1 MNPVFP
7 KPPKIQRETWSNLLQ
22 STAELYRLAPWKL
35 MTDEEIFGVEI
46 PESKEIYFV
55 CIMGNAKQTYG
66 ICIYRG
72 FDGFRFYNR
81 LLSQIDDFDDP
92 EFRLRQNSLLLEF
105 TEKNFIQ
112 TEDLEVFEDCGYKP
126 ASNKAWPFIRS
137 IKPGCPPW
145 FIDEKEASGLLT
157 AIEVIPKMLENIK
170 DDPEFAFGESGQTIP
185 VFVKKNRGWKIEW
198 MGPRKLGNRE
208 GFDPEGDSVR
218 INELLLKKVQQKNL
232 EVVASVWE
240 VAQFYLPSPVAAND
254 RPFYPKMLA
263 IVERGS
269 GFAVGVEI
277 ISPEQ
282 NPMLTMKD
290 LLMHKMLEHGYIP
303 TVITMDDYWLKM
315 NLDVLAL
322 KLDVMTFVS
331 ELESMPEF
339 RAHIFNKSDT
349 LR

>member
-1 MNPVFP
+1 MDRVFP
-7 KPPKIQRETWSNLLQ
+7 KAPTITPETWINLLQ
-22 STAELYRLAPWKL
+22 SLTDLYRMAPWKW
-35 MTDEEIFGVEI
+35 MTDEELFGVEI
-46 PESKEIYFV
+46 PETKEIYFV

-92 EFRLRQNSLLLEF
+92 EFRLRQNSLLVEF
-105 TEKNFIQ
+105 TEKKFMQ
-112 TEDLEVFEDCGYKP
+112 PEDMEVFESSEYKP

-145 FIDEKEASGLLT
+145 FIDEKEAAGLVT
-157 AIEVIPKMLENIK
+157 AIEVIPRMLEK
-170 DDPEFAFGESGQTIP
+170 VMDDPDFAFGESGQTVP
-185 VFVKKNRGWKIEW
+185 VFVKKARGWKIEW

-208 GFDPEGDSVR
+208 GFDPEGDSAQ
-218 INELLLKKVQQKNL
+218 INELLLKRVLQKNL
-232 EVVASVWE
+232 EIVNSTWE

-263 IVERGS
+263 IVERGT
-269 GFAVGVEI
+269 GFAVGVEM

-282 NPMLTMKD
+282 DPMLAMKN
-290 LLMHKMLEHGYIP
+290 LLMQKMLEHGYIP
-303 TVITMDDYWLKM
+303 TGITMDDYWLKM
-315 NLDVLAL
+315 NLDVLAM

-331 ELESMPEF
+331 QLEDIPDF
-339 RAHIFNKSDT
+339 KIHIFSKSEG
-349 LR
+349 L

>member
-1 MNPVFP
+1 MDRVFP
-7 KPPKIQRETWSNLLQ
+7 KAPTIKPEVLSQLLH
-22 STAELYRLAPWKL
+22 SVTNLYRLAPWKW
-35 MTDEEIFGVEI
+35 MTDEELFGVEI
-46 PESKEIYFV
+46 PETKEIYFV
-55 CIMGNAKQTYG
+55 CIMGNAQQTYG

-92 EFRLRQNSLLLEF
+92 EFRLRQHSLLVEF
-105 TEKNFIQ
+105 TEKKVMQ
-112 TEDLEVFEDCGYKP
+112 PEDLTVFESCKYKP

-145 FIDEKEASGLLT
+145 FINENEAAGLVT
-157 AIEVIPKMLENIK
+157 AIEVIPQMLENVM
-170 DDPEFAFGESGQTIP
+170 DDPDFAFGESGQTVP
-185 VFVKKNRGWKIEW
+185 VFVKKARGWKIEW

-208 GFDPEGDSVR
+208 GFDPEGDSAR

-232 EVVASVWE
+232 EIVNSVWE
-240 VAQFYLPSPVAAND
+240 VTQFYLPSPVAAND

-263 IVERGS
+263 IVERGT
-269 GFAVGVEI
+269 GFAVGVEM

-282 NPMLTMKD
+282 DPMLAMKD
-290 LLMHKMLEHGYIP
+290 LLMQKMLEHEYIP
-303 TVITMDDYWLKM
+303 AGITMDDYWLKM
-315 NLDVLAL
+315 NLDPMAI

-339 RAHIFNKSDT
+339 KEHIFGKSGA
-349 LR
+349 L